1 MPFSSNDGNR
11 MQSIDSVKT
20 NAYGMSKDLV
30 NEKEEINCINI
41 IKQYKK
47 WLTLMM
53 LQKKNKKKTYFQ
65 LAKNSWSSIQS
76 INSWR
81 LRMWKSNFSI

>member
-1 MPFSSNDGNR
+1 

-20 NAYGMSKDLV
+20 NAYGMSKDSA

-47 WLTLMM
+47 
-53 LQKKNKKKTYFQ
+53 
-65 LAKNSWSSIQS
+65 
-76 INSWR
+76 
-81 LRMWKSNFSI
+81 